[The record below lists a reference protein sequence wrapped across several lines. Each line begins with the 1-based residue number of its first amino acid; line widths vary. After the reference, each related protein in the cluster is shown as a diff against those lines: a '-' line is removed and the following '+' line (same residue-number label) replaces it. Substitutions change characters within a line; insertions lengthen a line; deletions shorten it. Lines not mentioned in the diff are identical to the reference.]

1 MSTAYLVDLATVFHV
16 YVKTGYAT
24 HRNRSSTTTYSET
37 KNQRSQQLI
46 VLLELQQVIM

>member
-37 KNQRSQQLI
+37 KNQQVI
-46 VLLELQQVIM
+46 VLLELEQVIM